1 MGSTGDHTAEE
12 LARLAMIPL
21 RTVRF
26 YLAEKLIDPPL
37 GRGRG
42 AHFTDHHLEQL
53 RQVRVLHNA
62 GFVLDAIR
70 ERRAELLAYL
80 NQAQR
85 SDAYARGVGG
95 PRIPQLTMAQTE
107 PGEPAARDDPDAA
120 PEGFMRIPMAQGV
133 DLLVADDKPLP
144 SPKQLVDIALYIRKV
159 FGDR

>member
-1 MGSTGDHTAEE
+1 MGSTGDYTAED

-26 YLAEKLIDPPL
+26 YVAEKLIDPPL

-53 RQVRVLHNA
+53 QQVRVLHNA

-70 ERRAELLAYL
+70 ERRVELMTLM
-80 NQAQR
+80 AQR
-85 SDAYARGVGG
+85 SATYWPGMMRPTAPAQA
-95 PRIPQLTMAQTE
+95 PRAE
-107 PGEPAARDDPDAA
+107 DPNETPD
-120 PEGFMRIPMAQGV
+120 GFMRIPMAEGV